1 MEEDEVERGTMN
13 CTKCT
18 KDEGWSLPTVP
29 LPPLDPAIFV
39 AAGERVAAARPDDG
53 KVVRARAE
61 LQAAIAEAHWG

>member
-39 AAGERVAAARPDDG
+39 AAGERVAAARPD
-53 KVVRARAE
+53 
-61 LQAAIAEAHWG
+61 